1 MPNDHLRMGDKKKY
15 ADSQK
20 AMIDDLLSVKHTCT
34 CWGLLDMGKN

>member
-1 MPNDHLRMGDKKKY
+1 MPNDHLHMGDKKKNKKKL

-34 CWGLLDMGKN
+34 C